1 MVRTIR
7 LLLTL
12 GCVCAFAVPAEAQLK
27 VRTDIS
33 YAMAKTVA
41 DATMARCVEENL
53 QVSIHVID
61 SGGDAIVALRGDGT
75 RPFTFENSYE
85 KAYTAMAIGRPSGEM
100 QAEWAEGN
108 LTRAQQADFPHV
120 VMIGG
125 GMPIL
130 ADGVVVG
137 GVGISGAGPAQTDPC
152 VQAGLDAIA
161 DQLQ

>member
-1 MVRTIR
+1 
-7 LLLTL
+7 
-12 GCVCAFAVPAEAQLK
+12 VCAFAVPAEAQLK

-85 KAYTAMAIGRPSGEM
+85 KAYTAMAFGRPSG
-100 QAEWAEGN
+100 
-108 LTRAQQADFPHV
+108 D
-120 VMIGG
+120 
-125 GMPIL
+125 
-130 ADGVVVG
+130 
-137 GVGISGAGPAQTDPC
+137 AGRMGRRQLDPC
-152 VQAGLDAIA
+152 AASRFSACRDDRRWDA
-161 DQLQ
+161 DPG